1 MTEEGLQDNERLHQL
16 SPELFLVL
24 EASKT
29 KAAGWGWGWWKKEV
43 FILELYG
50 KQEECPLAEMPS
62 SPAG

>member
-1 MTEEGLQDNERLHQL
+1 MAEEGLQDNERLHQL

-29 KAAGWGWGWWKKEV
+29 KAGGGGGEKET

-50 KQEECPLAEMPS
+50 KQECPLSEMPP